1 MDYKIAKRIELLKTM
16 NNIMVNINDES
27 YYYAWIY
34 IYPDGAT
41 YEDNLEI
48 VSDNETF
55 TEVLE
60 HYAGIISHA
69 IKHNAL

>member
-1 MDYKIAKRIELLKTM
+1 MDYKIAKRIELLETM
-16 NNIMVNINDES
+16 NNIMMDINDES

-41 YEDNLEI
+41 NDDNFDI
-48 VSDNETF
+48 ASDDKMF

-69 IKHNAL
+69 IKHDAL